1 MLVAGIFAFLF
12 IGLLSGHP
20 IAFFFGAFGLFLGLL
35 FWGPQSTHIIVGS
48 IFKIMNNWLL
58 VAIPLFVFMSTVLQ
72 RSGIAERL
80 FTSLHRLFGKF
91 RGGLAIVI
99 ILISVLLGAC
109 TGIIAATLLTMGL
122 IGVPN
127 LIKQGYQ
134 KDFSYGVVMAG
145 GCLSTIIP
153 PSIMLVVMGQVTNLS
168 VGKLF
173 MAALF
178 PGLLLSSLYIFYIIL
193 KSLLQPASVGKGSIA
208 DFKTTEPI
216 SSVRLISIVTSIL
229 PPVLL
234 ITAVLGSI
242 YTGVATP
249 TEAAAI
255 GAFSAIIMSIG
266 YKKFSLKMLYKSC
279 SDAASITAMTLLI
292 IAGVTAFTTVFM
304 GIGGLQMAQKF
315 MLSLGMGKWVLFS
328 IMGFIIFI
336 LGMFMDWT
344 AIVLITFPIFIPI
357 ANEIGFD
364 RIWFVISVAVI
375 LQTSYMTPPFGFALF
390 LMKGIDP
397 ESIVM
402 EDLYRG
408 VIPFIFLIVIDVV
421 LLVVF
426 PQIIT
431 WLPSTMIK

>member
-72 RSGIAERL
+72 RSGLAEKL

-99 ILISVLLGAC
+99 ILISMLLGAC

-127 LIKQGYQ
+127 LIKQGYRR
-134 KDFSYGVVMAG
+134 DFSYGLVMAG

-234 ITAVLGSI
+234 IAAVLGSI

-266 YKKFSLKMLYKSC
+266 YKKFNLKMLLRCCFYYSY
-279 SDAASITAMTLLI
+279 DSINN
-292 IAGVTAFTTVFM
+292 
-304 GIGGLQMAQKF
+304 
-315 MLSLGMGKWVLFS
+315 SWC
-328 IMGFIIFI
+328 
-336 LGMFMDWT
+336 
-344 AIVLITFPIFIPI
+344 
-357 ANEIGFD
+357 D
-364 RIWFVISVAVI
+364 RFYYCIHGYRWSSNGTKIHVISWPGEMGSIFDNGFNYLYFGYVYGLDCDCFDYI
-375 LQTSYMTPPFGFALF
+375 SYFHTNC
-390 LMKGIDP
+390 
-397 ESIVM
+397 
-402 EDLYRG
+402 
-408 VIPFIFLIVIDVV
+408 
-421 LLVVF
+421 
-426 PQIIT
+426 
-431 WLPSTMIK
+431 